1 MSLYNYCHCPQV
13 FPGNLLQHNY
23 PNPDN
28 PDQLLGRNEVER
40 RGNYFD
46 QLYRLLQL
54 MKDCLHNVPSRRP
67 TAEQLVTSLEEMKGE
82 VEGAYGELATVDAVR
97 QVRTVKALKAKGDV
111 LAEKDLEIQHLREQL
126 GVMFMASDLNMLCSY
141 MCIL

>member
-1 MSLYNYCHCPQV
+1 MALYYYYHCPQV

-46 QLYRLLQL
+46 QLENLLPGGNRHCLLQL

-97 QVRTVKALKAKGDV
+97 QVRTMKTLKAKGDV

-126 GVMFMASDLNMLCSY
+126 GVMF
-141 MCIL
+141 